1 MTTPTYP
8 HRRRLLPMLLGSGVL
23 LLAACQPDTAAA
35 PRPDTSGTPA
45 AASPPTSPPA
55 RAAATD
61 VGLTAGQR
69 LTILADTLASTPAD
83 TTTDLPYTYLHLQ
96 TWARATNR
104 IVRSDVRRWRHA
116 DGSGREVIRRA
127 PDLAGVEHQP
137 GPDERSLF
145 DRAAPTTR
153 RHQPGGLHPYLSEP
167 VPADPARL
175 ARLLVPAEL
184 VGEPAYPRLLA
195 GGVIGL
201 ATSQH
206 LDRSQRATALR
217 VLARIPGITYGGP
230 TTDLAA
236 RAGLAFRVAAEG
248 STTVLV
254 IDPSTGE
261 LLAAHE
267 RVSGIRPGLFSHVLV
282 LTRGH
287 TTDTATPPTAG

>member
-1 MTTPTYP
+1 MTQQPHPT
-8 HRRRLLPMLLGSGVL
+8 RRALLPLLLGGGVL
-23 LLAACQPDTAAA
+23 VLAGCQPSTAAPRPGTPTAAA
-35 PRPDTSGTPA
+35 PPDH
-45 AASPPTSPPA
+45 PPTQSAPDA
-55 RAAATD
+55 
-61 VGLTAGQR
+61 GHTAGQR
-69 LTILADTLASTPAD
+69 LEILADTLAGTPAD
-83 TTTDLPYTYLHLQ
+83 ATTGLPYTYLHLQ

-145 DRAAPTTR
+145 DRAAPTTH
-153 RHQPGGLHPYLSEP
+153 RHRAGSLHPYLSEP

-206 LDRSQRATALR
+206 LHHAQRATALR

-230 TTDLAA
+230 TTDLAG
-236 RAGLAFRVAAEG
+236 RAGLAFRVTAEG

-254 IDPSTGE
+254 IDPGTGE

-267 RVSGIRPGLFSHVLV
+267 RVSGIRPGLFSHVLI

-287 TTDTATPPTAG
+287 TTDTATPPAAG

>member
-1 MTTPTYP
+1 MTHLILPA
-8 HRRRLLPMLLGSGVL
+8 RRLLTALLGGSLVL
-23 LLAACQPDTAAA
+23 LTACQNNGTAPVGPDT
-35 PRPDTSGTPA
+35 TPPPSPQPA
-45 AASPPTSPPA
+45 TFPPT
-55 RAAATD
+55 AATTA
-61 VGLTAGQR
+61 GLTAQQR
-69 LTILADTLASTPAD
+69 LELLATTIGATPDD
-83 TTTDLPYTYLHLQ
+83 TTAGLPYTYLHLQ

-127 PDLAGVEHQP
+127 PALAGVEHRPRP
-137 GPDERSLF
+137 GERALF
-145 DRAAPTTR
+145 DHAAPTTR
-153 RHQPGGLHPYLSEP
+153 RHRAGDLHPYLSEP
-167 VPADPARL
+167 VPADSARL

-230 TTDLAA
+230 TTDLAG
-236 RAGLAFRVAAEG
+236 RAGLAFRVTAEG

-267 RVSGIRPGLFSHVLV
+267 RVSGIRPGLFSQVLI
-282 LTRGH
+282 LMRGH
-287 TTDTATPPTAG
+287 STDTVTPPAVR

>member
-1 MTTPTYP
+1 MLATTISAT
-8 HRRRLLPMLLGSGVL
+8 
-23 LLAACQPDTAAA
+23 PD
-35 PRPDTSGTPA
+35 
-45 AASPPTSPPA
+45 
-55 RAAATD
+55 
-61 VGLTAGQR
+61 
-69 LTILADTLASTPAD
+69 D
-83 TTTDLPYTYLHLQ
+83 TTTELPYTYLHLQ
-96 TWARATNR
+96 MWARATNR

-116 DGSGREVIRRA
+116 DGSGREVTRRA

-137 GPDERSLF
+137 RPDERSLF
-145 DRAAPTTR
+145 DHATPTTH
-153 RHQPGGLHPYLSEP
+153 RHPPQGMHPYLPEP

-184 VGEPAYPRLLA
+184 AGEPAYPRLLA

-206 LDRSQRATALR
+206 LNHAQRATALR

-230 TTDLAA
+230 TTDLAG
-236 RAGLAFRVAAEG
+236 RTGLAFRVTAEG

-267 RVSGIRPGLFSHVLV
+267 RISGIKPGLFSHVLI

-287 TTDTATPPTAG
+287 TTDTATPPAAR